1 MSQSVEVD
9 LIECQELAIAQRMV
23 SNPDFSISTIELQP
37 VDTPGDIDFHTATK
51 RADHQGGPECIP
63 GS

>member
-1 MSQSVEVD
+1 VD

-23 SNPDFSISTIELQP
+23 SKTDFSISTIELQP
-37 VDTPGDIDFHTATK
+37 VDTPGAIDFHTATK
-51 RADHQGGPECIP
+51 RADYQGGPEGIL